1 VKITS
6 TTMILLFIS
15 VSCIYSQVWQQT
27 AGAPEG
33 GGVTDMVVRQLNQHI
48 FVTTSSY
55 NWPNGDMGGVRRS
68 VDEGSTWENLWD
80 VYIARTIID
89 GGDGN
94 LYASIWPYPQEEGLY
109 RSTDDGSTWGSPLVT
124 VPTGD
129 NIFSVVLNPTTPD
142 QTIFAGTR
150 NGVLRS
156 LDNGVTFNTANNGI
170 PSNSWVYDM
179 KMTIDSNLIVATS
192 NGVFYSEINGD
203 NWLQVTGVSS
213 EDTVAHIGL
222 GSEIIAKNNNAGY
235 SLELGTTNGKLYD
248 GDTGA
253 WAVELVDLFI
263 QNGIIKTSDDV
274 NSILD
279 LVTSESLQG
288 FNKTAVEGQP
298 RLFGVY
304 SQPGLQGGGVVYAI
318 GDTGRFVNEG
328 FPSYA
333 PVSVVEMKTQT
344 NSQTLFAG
352 FFLNQNGGAKV
363 YKRDFVVTVER
374 ENDQAPT
381 NYALDQNYP
390 NPFNPTTTI
399 SFFIPKT
406 SRVTLEIYNSLGE
419 KVSTLV
425 SKTLPASTYQYEWDS
440 EGLASGIYFY
450 RLQAGDFVQTKEM
463 LLLK

>member
-6 TTMILLFIS
+6 TIMMLLFIG
-15 VSCIYSQVWQQT
+15 VICIYSQVWQQT
-27 AGAPEG
+27 TGIPEG
-33 GGVTDMVVRQLNQHI
+33 GGITDMVIRQVNQHI

-68 VDEGSTWENLWD
+68 VDEGATWENLWD
-80 VYIARTIID
+80 VYNARTIME

-94 LYASIWPYPQEEGLY
+94 LYASIWPYPQGEGLY
-109 RSTDDGSTWGSPLVT
+109 RSSDNGNTWGSPLVT

-129 NIFSVVLNPTTPD
+129 NIFSVAVNPTTSV
-142 QTIFAGTR
+142 QSIFAGTR

-156 LDNGVTFNTANNGI
+156 LDNGITFNTANNGI

-192 NGVFYSEINGD
+192 NGVFYSENNGD
-203 NWLQVTGVSS
+203 SWLQVTGVSS
-213 EDTVAHIGL
+213 EDTVAHIGF
-222 GSEIIAKNNNAGY
+222 GGEIVAKNNSAGY
-235 SLELGTTNGKLYD
+235 SLGLGTTDGKLYD

-253 WAVELVDLFI
+253 WAVGLVDLFI

-274 NSILD
+274 NSLID
-279 LVTSESLQG
+279 LVTRESLQG
-288 FNKTAVEGQP
+288 FSKTAVAGQP

-304 SQPGLQGGGVVYAI
+304 SQPGPQGGGVVYAI
-318 GDTGRFVNEG
+318 GDTGHFINEG

-333 PVSVVEMKTQT
+333 PVSVVEIKAQT
-344 NSQTLFAG
+344 NGQTLFAG
-352 FFLNQNGGAKV
+352 FFENQNGGAKI
-363 YKRDFVVTVER
+363 YKTDFVVSVER